1 MMGGCFMN
9 RKIVPDIVKPREIIS
24 VSPDDNIIDSAVK
37 MVDAHVA
44 ALVVFDD
51 NENLV
56 GIVTERDMTHRV
68 VAKGLDTRTAT
79 VSEIMTENPD
89 TLSPDDFA
97 MEALDKMQSR
107 HFRHLPVMDGGK
119 VINMV
124 SIRDLFAAVK
134 TSLEEDIQETEA
146 FVFGDRYGA

>member
-1 MMGGCFMN
+1 MK
-9 RKIVPDIVKPREIIS
+9 RKIVPDIVKPRDVIS
-24 VSPDDNIIDSAVK
+24 ASPDDTLIDAAAK

-44 ALVVFDD
+44 ALVVTDD
-51 NENLV
+51 KDKLI

-68 VAKGLDTRTAT
+68 VAKGLDTGTAT

-97 MEALDKMQSR
+97 TEALDVMQAR
-107 HFRHLPVMDGGK
+107 HFRHLPVTDGGK
-119 VINMV
+119 VIGMV

-146 FVFGDRYGA
+146 FVFGDRYGI

>member
-1 MMGGCFMN
+1 MK
-9 RKIVPDIVKPREIIS
+9 RKIVPDIVKPREVIS
-24 VSPDDNIIDSAVK
+24 VSKDDTIIDAAAK

-44 ALVVFDD
+44 ALVVTDD
-51 NENLV
+51 KDKLI

-68 VAKGLDTRTAT
+68 VAKGLDTSTAT

-97 MEALDKMQSR
+97 TEALDVMQSR
-107 HFRHLPVMDGGK
+107 HFRHLPVTEGGK
-119 VINMV
+119 IIGMV

-146 FVFGDRYGA
+146 FVFGDRYGV

>member
-1 MMGGCFMN
+1 MK

-24 VSPDDNIIDSAVK
+24 VSRDDKIIDAAAK

-51 NENLV
+51 KENLV

-68 VAKGLDTRTAT
+68 VAKGLDTPTTT

-89 TLSPDDFA
+89 TLTPDDFA
-97 MEALDKMQSR
+97 MEALDVMQSR
-107 HFRHLPVMDGGK
+107 HFRHLPVTDGSK
-119 VINMV
+119 VIGMV
-124 SIRDLFAAVK
+124 PIRDLFAAVK
-134 TSLEEDIQETEA
+134 MSLEEDIQETEA
-146 FVFGDRYGA
+146 FVFGDQYGV